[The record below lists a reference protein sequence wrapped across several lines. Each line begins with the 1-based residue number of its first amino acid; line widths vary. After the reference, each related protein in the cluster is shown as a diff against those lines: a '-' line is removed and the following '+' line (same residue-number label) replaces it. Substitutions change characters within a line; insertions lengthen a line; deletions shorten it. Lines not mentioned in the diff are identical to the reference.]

1 MNFSG
6 ALEKFIFDFFPKSL
20 RSPLC
25 NHHQRL
31 ESLSFKVRALGI
43 LDSDWSRWIVVAT
56 SFTSVVVVNCE
67 WVKHGLSAWALT
79 NSEFNLFFKASAVIS
94 LQTTTASRTPSDE
107 SEYILTLFSVSQSYF
122 LVFWNVARFI
132 CSYVSSFLIITQHCP
147 VLRSLNLLKF
157 IYFHICILIKY
168 WTGESLKCI

>member
-1 MNFSG
+1 MQPSSASRKPLVQGEGARNPGFWLVPLNRCGNFVYKCCCCYLWMSETW
-6 ALEKFIFDFFPKSL
+6 AL
-20 RSPLC
+20 
-25 NHHQRL
+25 
-31 ESLSFKVRALGI
+31 
-43 LDSDWSRWIVVAT
+43 
-56 SFTSVVVVNCE
+56 
-67 WVKHGLSAWALT
+67 WALT
-79 NSEFNLFFKASAVIS
+79 NSEFNLFFKASTVIS

-132 CSYVSSFLIITQHCP
+132 CSYVSSFLISTQHCP